1 MLRLLIGIF
10 FLITYA
16 PTIAQSIVIKGTI
29 TDTVNLPLSYANVL
43 ALPEDTGRKV
53 RFAISDSDGSY
64 TIKLDR
70 DQKYQLEVSYLG
82 FQKALDSIIATRDT
96 FINFRLQPSG
106 DVLDEV
112 TVSVRTPVI
121 IRKDTIIYRP
131 EKFLTGNERKLKDV
145 LKKLPGLEVD
155 RDGNVQVNGKPVT
168 KLLIEGKQ
176 FFTGDEK
183 LGVNNIPADAIDEIE
198 ALDNYTSVAFLKGL
212 NDSDQLALN
221 IKLKEGKKQFIF
233 GEVEVGAGIKERYTA
248 VPTVFYYSPKTSV
261 YTLGDF
267 NNIGIKSFS
276 TEDYV
281 NFEGGYNSL
290 LENPS
295 SYGNILNSDFSRF
308 LSDTDFVFN
317 RNNFGAA
324 SLDQA
329 ISSKLTLSAYSIQ
342 YDGRI
347 GRREENDL
355 DYFTS
360 DNLSEART
368 FNSTN
373 DLQFSL
379 SKAKLR
385 YIGYSN
391 IDVSYDIFLKTN
403 NATVDRNTLSR
414 FVNDSTI
421 VRQQTLPKSVD
432 FTQNLTIDKQ
442 FSKAV
447 TSSFTAN
454 YKYINNKEDNLWDF
468 NAPVFLNTIPFSN
481 ESETNTITQ
490 EVKNRVSDIKANLKT
505 YWLLNRHHH
514 LYPQVGISSL
524 LQNFR
529 SRNALWDLEGDETMS
544 LSNEGFNNN
553 LDFGLTDVYFGIE
566 YKVKSGNL
574 ILKPGLFYHYYLWNI
589 SQFNDELVNRDKK
602 VILPRVDIT
611 WDPPGSKRIKFNYK
625 LISRFGEA
633 SQLANRL
640 RLIDFNRIFI
650 GNENIENEL
659 YHSLNLNYSNFSLL
673 NGNLWNASV
682 SYINREQSI
691 RRSTVLNSIEQFDT
705 LLYTDLPETNYNGF
719 VQYTKLVSDFQLE
732 ARANVGIARYQREV
746 NEAIQEFSSASYGY
760 TIGAQ
765 TNFKKIPKIDLQWNQ
780 DFSTFNSGVTQ
791 TDFVVTAPTINIDF
805 QLFDSLGFEG
815 AYSYNHYK
823 NQTTNDIDVFEIA
836 EASLTYNKEDSP
848 FTVSLGIQNIFDTSS
863 KNVNSS
869 NDFLLSDQR
878 IFIQPR
884 VSTLRLAYKF

>member
-16 PTIAQSIVIKGTI
+16 PTIAQSIEVTGTV
-29 TDTVNLPLSYANVL
+29 TDTLNLPLSYANVL
-43 ALPEDTGRKV
+43 ALPEGSDRKV

-64 TIKLDR
+64 TLKLDR
-70 DQKYQLEVSYLG
+70 DLKYQLEVSYLG
-82 FQKALDSIIATRDT
+82 FKKALDSVIATTDAL
-96 FINFRLQPSG
+96 INFRLQPSS
-106 DVLDEV
+106 DVLDEA

-131 EKFLTGNERKLKDV
+131 EKFLSGNERKLKDV

-155 RDGNVQVNGKPVT
+155 RDGNVKVNGKPVT
-168 KLLIEGKQ
+168 NLLIEGKQ

-221 IKLKEGKKQFIF
+221 IKLKEGKKKFIF
-233 GEVEVGAGIKERYTA
+233 GEVEAGAGIKERYAA

-261 YTLGDF
+261 YTIGDF
-267 NNIGIKSFS
+267 NNVGTKSFS

-295 SYGNILNSDFSRF
+295 SYGNILNSNFSKF

-329 ISSKLTLSAYSIQ
+329 ISSKLTLSAYSIE

-347 GRREENDL
+347 DRREESDI

-360 DNLSEART
+360 DDLDESRT
-368 FNSTN
+368 FNSNN

-391 IDVSYDIFLKTN
+391 TDISYDIFLKTN
-403 NATVDRNTLSR
+403 NAVAERNTFSR
-414 FVNDSTI
+414 FLNDSTI
-421 VRQQTLPKSVD
+421 VIQQTLPNSVD
-432 FTQNLTIDKQ
+432 FTQNLTIDKKI
-442 FSKAV
+442 SKAV

-454 YKYINNKEDNLWDF
+454 YKYINSKEDNLWDF
-468 NAPVFLNTIPFSN
+468 SAPVFLNTIPFSA

-490 EVKNRVSDIKANLKT
+490 DVKNRVSDIKANLKT
-505 YWLLNRHHH
+505 YWLLNTHHH
-514 LYPQVGISSL
+514 LYPQLGISSL
-524 LQNFR
+524 SQNFK
-529 SRNALWDLEGDETMS
+529 SSNELLGLGGDETVS

-553 LDFGLTDVYFGIE
+553 LDFGLTDVYFGVE
-566 YKVKSGNL
+566 YKVKAGNL
-574 ILKPGLFYHYYLWNI
+574 IVRPGLFYHYYLWNI
-589 SQFNDELVNRDKK
+589 SQFNNELVNRNKK

-640 RLIDFNRIFI
+640 RLVDFNRIFV

-659 YHSLNLNYSNFSLL
+659 YHFVNLNYSYFNLL
-673 NGNLWNASV
+673 NGNLWNASL
-682 SYINREQSI
+682 SYINIEQSI
-691 RRSTVLNSIEQFDT
+691 RRSTVLNLIEQFDT
-705 LLYTDLPETNYNGF
+705 LLYTDLPEINYNGF

-746 NEAIQEFSSASYGY
+746 NEIVQEFSSASYGY
-760 TIGAQ
+760 TFGAQ
-765 TNFKKIPKIDLQWNQ
+765 TNFKNFPNIDLHWKQ
-780 DFSTFNSGVTQ
+780 DFSAFNSGVTQ
-791 TDFVVTAPTINIDF
+791 TKFVITAPSINIDF
-805 QLFDSLGFEG
+805 QLLDNLNFEG
-815 AYSYNHYK
+815 VYSYNHYK
-823 NQTTNDIDVFEIA
+823 NQTTNDVDVFQIA

-884 VSTLRLAYKF
+884 ISTLRLAYKF